1 MYDWEISNY
10 LQEHNY
16 ILTYNEYLQLYR
28 SSPQIDH
35 VKYDPYND
43 NIHMW
48 SNNGAEY
55 IIKVRAR

>member
-1 MYDWEISNY
+1 MYDWEINNY

-16 ILTYNEYLQLYR
+16 TLTYNEYLQLHR

-43 NIHMW
+43 NVKMW
-48 SNNGAEY
+48 SDNGMEY
-55 IIKVRAR
+55 IFRFRVR